1 MEDLLLQTPC
11 ITEYCSV
18 YRENACIFPRRCTFP
33 YTHTLYEPYF
43 ILNLKET
50 GLVCSIRNKP
60 RRFFSNFIKGG
71 NLYVNAEIAHSE
83 RGFDAHKAEG
93 QRDGSYKQL
102 YKTAVSK
109 GAYSLIHYWEKG
121 ASQLRRITC
130 LFVYKRLKRMN
141 LESIIAS
148 ETKRIS
154 SEYGKSFLDC
164 EDIVK
169 LTGLGRD
176 NVRTLMRS
184 KAFPVIK
191 VGKRQVVSIV
201 AFVAWQM
208 NVYSNGDKD
217 YGKQ

>member
-1 MEDLLLQTPC
+1 M
-11 ITEYCSV
+11 
-18 YRENACIFPRRCTFP
+18 
-33 YTHTLYEPYF
+33 
-43 ILNLKET
+43 KET